1 MCSLFLTSAIAWC
14 LSALPWRARESSSLP
29 CVTHSSSLYYTLF
42 LLLRYT
48 RFLAVVDEVISWLKG
63 WSGHDFRGK
72 STSGSFVSL
81 LVVKAR
87 SFTFLRLRFNVDVT
101 TLERRRWQ
109 LCYYWL
115 LLTQF
120 FFWRRV
126 ELYLAPTPQNLRS
139 GLFSFFWLWY
149 FKNVY
154 DRYIIVRK
162 VLRCGASPARLP
174 RVHLS
179 ADYCHLDRTHP
190 IDMRSC
196 TAYKNPQPHLCVE
209 EILEFG
215 KEMLYLCVL

>member
-29 CVTHSSSLYYTLF
+29 CITHSSSLYYTLF
-42 LLLRYT
+42 LSLRYT

-120 FFWRRV
+120 CFWRRV

-149 FKNVY
+149 FKNCLWS
-154 DRYIIVRK
+154 IHNCTKGAKVRR
-162 VLRCGASPARLP
+162 VACSPATCARIRWLLSP
-174 RVHLS
+174 RP
-179 ADYCHLDRTHP
+179 DPPYR
-190 IDMRSC
+190 
-196 TAYKNPQPHLCVE
+196 Y
-209 EILEFG
+209 EILHSI
-215 KEMLYLCVL
+215 